1 MDPVGSASWA
11 FRRAKPKMGRMEPA
25 QRRRLI
31 TDLTRLTRSE
41 FEQVVDEVRSR
52 PNTEEQ
58 AVAAFRA
65 AFEQRA
71 AESPWSPTAGLL
83 GSGHEEE

>member
-1 MDPVGSASWA
+1 MD
-11 FRRAKPKMGRMEPA
+11 PA

-31 TDLTRLTRSE
+31 TDLTRLPRSE

-58 AVAAFRA
+58 AVAALQA
-65 AFEQRA
+65 AFASRA
-71 AESPWSPTAGLL
+71 AESPFASIGGLRATT
-83 GSGHEEE
+83 EEE